1 MRRIKYLF
9 FKKGMLPVYL
19 IFNVTYRCNSRCI
32 TCFAWRDLKNSDIK
46 KELKLSE
53 VKKISSKL
61 KKIEWL
67 LLSGGEPFLRKDID
81 EICYVFYKQNKTRR
95 ITIPTNGLDP
105 KVIGY
110 KTESILKKC
119 RKAKVVISLA
129 LDDIGEKHD
138 KIRGVKG
145 NFKKLMESYSRL
157 SRLKKRYKNLSINL
171 NTVLFNV
178 NIKNV
183 KNITEYVLKNMP
195 DVDFHGFE
203 LLRGLPRN
211 SKLKTPLWQ
220 EYELV
225 LKVIKKY
232 WKNYDFYK
240 MGLARLIKS
249 AKILARDIEL
259 ESLKKG
265 KRIIPCYAGSISG
278 VIGAYGDVQLCEL
291 MGKVGNL
298 RDVNYDF
305 KKAWFSK
312 PAEHQRKIIKKR
324 EYACAICTHS
334 CFVAS
339 TLLFDPKMYPKLIK
353 YMIKY

>member
-9 FKKGMLPVYL
+9 FKKGMLPMYL
-19 IFNVTYRCNSRCI
+19 IFNVTYRCNSKCI
-32 TCFAWRDLKNSDIK
+32 TCFAWRDLNNFDLK
-46 KELKLSE
+46 KELKMGE
-53 VKKISSKL
+53 IKKISSKL

-67 LLSGGEPFLRKDID
+67 LLTGGEPFLRKEID
-81 EICYVFYKQNKTRR
+81 DICYVFYKQNKTRR
-95 ITIPTNGLDP
+95 ITIPTNGLVP
-105 KVIGY
+105 KVIAD

-119 RKAKVVISLA
+119 KKAKVVVSLA

-138 KIRGVKG
+138 RIRGVKG
-145 NFKKLMESYSRL
+145 NFKKLIETYAKL
-157 SRLKKRYKNLSINL
+157 SLLKKKYKNLSINL

-178 NIKNV
+178 NIKRV
-183 KNITEYVLKNMP
+183 KIITDYVLKNMP
-195 DVDFHGFE
+195 FVDFHGFQ

-211 SKLKTPLWQ
+211 SKLKTPAWQ
-220 EYELV
+220 EYEQV

-249 AKILARDIEL
+249 AKILARDVEL

-265 KRIIPCYAGSISG
+265 KRTIPCYAGSVSG
-278 VIGAYGDVQLCEL
+278 VIGAHGDVQLCEL
-291 MGKVGNL
+291 LGKVGNL
-298 RDVNYDF
+298 RDAGYDF
-305 KKAWFSK
+305 KKIWFSRH
-312 PAEHQRKIIKKR
+312 AQYQRKIIKKR
-324 EYACAICTHS
+324 EYACAKCTHS

-339 TLLFDPKMYPKLIK
+339 TLLFDPMMYPKLIK